1 MNVSIVGAGGDIG
14 REVAVRLIQD
24 RIIGREA
31 LLQLV
36 GRPDGSSGTLL
47 YGFVSD
53 LLDAYS
59 ENSPRLEVVLE
70 PDGVRG
76 DIIIFCAGRTLST
89 DPQVPGDR
97 NALAESNV
105 PVFET
110 YAQAIARVAKGEEII
125 IVVSNPVELAV
136 HVFSKYID
144 PTKIIGM
151 GAFLDTIRFRREI
164 AADLGVR
171 RQMVRGLVI
180 GQHGPGMVP
189 LWSSVGAFGMDNEEG
204 WEKLRQSRER
214 NRMAPQEAIHA
225 VRDLLAAGKVKA
237 ATAKV
242 REMPPDLRVFAGPYV
257 THMTGAKTRVGTAGI
272 VLRLIETITTGNQV
286 LTACQTKVCG
296 EFLGVSSV
304 IGVPVLLNNQGI
316 VHIHPLDIWEEEEE
330 AFRRSAEM
338 INKLISQY

>member
-14 REVAVRLIQD
+14 REVAIRLIQD
-24 RIIGREA
+24 RVIDRDA

-36 GRPDGSSGTLL
+36 GRPDGDSGKLL

-53 LLDAYS
+53 LLDANS

-70 PDGVRG
+70 PEAVSG
-76 DIIIFCAGRTLST
+76 DIIIFCAGQTVST
-89 DPQVPGDR
+89 DPGKPGDR
-97 NALAESNV
+97 DALAAYNV

-110 YAQAIARVAKGEEII
+110 YAQAVAKSAKGEEIV

-136 HVFSKYID
+136 HIFSKYID

-151 GAFLDTIRFRREI
+151 GAFLDTIRFRREV

-204 WEKLRQSRER
+204 WGKLRQSRDK
-214 NRMAPQEAIHA
+214 NRVTPREAIGT
-225 VRDLLAAGKVKA
+225 VRDLLVAGKVKA

-242 REMPPDLRVFAGPYV
+242 QEMPADLRVLAGPYV

-286 LTACQTKVCG
+286 LTACQTRVCG
-296 EFLGVSSV
+296 EFLGVNSV

-316 VHIHPLDIWEEEEE
+316 IQIHPLDIWDEEEE
-330 AFRRSAEM
+330 AFKRSAEL
-338 INKLISQY
+338 INELISQY

>member
-1 MNVSIVGAGGDIG
+1 MDVSIVGAGGDIG
-14 REVAVRLIQD
+14 REVAIGLIQD
-24 RIIGREA
+24 RIMGRDE

-36 GRPDGSSGTLL
+36 GRREGRSGTLL
-47 YGFVSD
+47 HGFVSD

-70 PDGVRG
+70 PEAISG
-76 DIIIFCAGRTLST
+76 DIIIFCAGRTVST
-89 DPQVPGDR
+89 DPREPGDR
-97 NALAESNV
+97 GALAAINV

-110 YAQAIARVAKGEEII
+110 YAQAIAQVGKGEEII

-136 HVFSKYID
+136 HIFSKYID
-144 PTKIIGM
+144 PSKIIGM
-151 GAFLDTIRFRREI
+151 GAFLDTIRFRREV
-164 AADLGVR
+164 AADMGVR

-204 WEKLRQSRER
+204 WAKLRQSREK
-214 NRMAPQEAIHA
+214 NRIPPREAIGMI
-225 VRDLLAAGKVKA
+225 RDLLVAGKVEA

-242 REMPPDLRVFAGPYV
+242 QEMPPDLRVFVGPYV

-286 LTACQTKVCG
+286 LTACQTRVCG

-304 IGVPVLLNNQGI
+304 IGVPVLLCNQGI
-316 VHIHPLDIWEEEEE
+316 IHIHPLDIWDEEEK
-330 AFRRSAEM
+330 AFKRSAEM
-338 INKLISQY
+338 INELISQY

>member
-14 REVAVRLIQD
+14 REVAIRLIQD
-24 RIIGREA
+24 RIMARDA
-31 LLQLV
+31 SLQLV
-36 GRPDGSSGTLL
+36 GRPEGRSGTLL

-59 ENSPRLEVVLE
+59 ENSPRLEVALE
-70 PDGVRG
+70 PEAVSG
-76 DIIIFCAGRTLST
+76 DIIIFCAGRTVST
-89 DPQVPGDR
+89 DPREPGDR
-97 NALAESNV
+97 RALADGNAQ
-105 PVFET
+105 VFET
-110 YAQAIARVAKGEEII
+110 FAQAIARTAGGEEII

-136 HVFSKYID
+136 HIFSKYID
-144 PTKIIGM
+144 PSKIIGM

-189 LWSSVGAFGMDNEEG
+189 LWSSAGAFGMDNEEG
-204 WEKLRQSRER
+204 YAKLRQSRER
-214 NRMAPQEAIHA
+214 NRIPPREAVGMI
-225 VRDLLAAGKVKA
+225 RDLLIAGKVEE

-242 REMPPDLRVFAGPYV
+242 REMPPDLRVFVGPYV

-272 VLRLIETITTGNQV
+272 VLRLIETIATGNQV
-286 LTACQTKVCG
+286 LTACQTRVCG

-316 VHIHPLDIWEEEEE
+316 IHIHPLDLWDEEEE
-330 AFRRSAEM
+330 AFKLSAEK
-338 INKLISQY
+338 INELISQY

>member
-14 REVAVRLIQD
+14 REVAIMLIQD
-24 RIIGREA
+24 RIIARDA

-36 GRPDGSSGTLL
+36 GRPDGRSGTLL

-70 PDGVRG
+70 PGAIRG
-76 DIIIFCAGRTLST
+76 DIIIFCAGRTVST
-89 DPQVPGDR
+89 DPRKPGDR
-97 NALAESNV
+97 NALAASNV
-105 PVFET
+105 PVFEM
-110 YAQAIARVAKGEEII
+110 YAHAIAQVAKGEEII

-136 HVFSKYID
+136 HIFSKFID

-151 GAFLDTIRFRREI
+151 GAFLDTIRFRREV
-164 AADLGVR
+164 AADLGVP

-189 LWSSVGAFGMDNEEG
+189 LWSSVGAFGMDNEAG
-204 WEKLRQSRER
+204 WERLRQCRDR
-214 NRMAPQEAIHA
+214 NRVAPREAIGM
-225 VRDLLAAGKVKA
+225 VKDLLVAGKVREA
-237 ATAKV
+237 IAKV
-242 REMPPDLRVFAGPYV
+242 REMPADLRVLVCPYV

-296 EFLGVSSV
+296 EFLGVNSV
-304 IGVPVLLNNQGI
+304 IGVPVLVNNQGI
-316 VHIHPLDIWEEEEE
+316 IQIHPLDIWDEEEE
-330 AFRRSAEM
+330 AFKRSAEM
-338 INKLISQY
+338 INELISQY